1 MEEQTCLPRYA
12 HHVWY
17 CFACFYVSLL
27 VRSKAYSF
35 FMLNCMSWSHGDLT
49 WLRLFQA
56 VGNLNVD
63 AQSLML
69 ATVAKGL
76 VGLGYE
82 VEVSFHTAPFHVDCK
97 KSSSLVIMP
106 LGCALELQH
115 VTVW

>member
-12 HHVWY
+12 RHVWY
-17 CFACFYVSLL
+17 CFACFSVSLL

-82 VEVSFHTAPFHVDCK
+82 VEVSFHTAPFHVLPP
-97 KSSSLVIMP
+97 S
-106 LGCALELQH
+106 
-115 VTVW
+115 

>member
-1 MEEQTCLPRYA
+1 
-12 HHVWY
+12 
-17 CFACFYVSLL
+17 
-27 VRSKAYSF
+27 
-35 FMLNCMSWSHGDLT
+35 MSWSHGDLT

-82 VEVSFHTAPFHVDCK
+82 VEVSFHTAPFHVLPQ
-97 KSSSLVIMP
+97 SSNIRHSNI
-106 LGCALELQH
+106 LGESKFFKFDQIFRENHKIYGTRLIYFKNKFNGESNGTYLIS
-115 VTVW
+115 